1 MSRIT
6 ASLSALLIAFTLIAT
21 TPAVQARAPRKY
33 QVTGKVLEV
42 TDEYIAVDKAGD
54 RWEIGRDTNT
64 KVTGALKV
72 GATVT
77 IEYTMSARS
86 VDVKEKK

>member
-6 ASLSALLIAFTLIAT
+6 AGVAAILIAFTLIAT
-21 TPAVQARAPRKY
+21 HPAYARAPKKY

-42 TDEYIAVDKAGD
+42 TDDYIAVDKAGD
-54 RWEIGRDTNT
+54 RWEVGRDANT

-77 IEYTMSARS
+77 IEYTMSAKT
-86 VDVKEKK
+86 VDVKDKK